1 MGPTAAAEITR
12 ELLDERLRRLRTSLV
27 FDRFCRLLREAGVP
41 LDRANLS
48 LRQLHPELVARSY
61 HWDLEF
67 GGAATV
73 DRPYA
78 VMTRADFLASPLAAF
93 FRDGQVLRRRLLE
106 RDCPVDFDFV
116 RNLKAQRF
124 RDYRI
129 SPVYFTAGQ
138 MNSLSIAT
146 RHRQGFTE
154 EGLAL
159 LDACVPALAA
169 VVEIHQLRDT
179 AQTLLSTYVGHR
191 TGSRVWSGTIRRGEG
206 ERLHAL
212 VYLCDLSGFTQLA
225 ATLPMD
231 ATMALLSDYFDAMG
245 GAVVRHGGEILKFI
259 GDALLAIF
267 PCRPGAV
274 ADCLSAAGALA
285 AAEEG
290 LASLAAI
297 NGRRVLAGQPALEA
311 RIALSVGDLLYGNIG
326 VPDRLDF
333 TVIGPAVNL
342 ASRLQALAATLGE
355 PVLLS
360 AEVASRLA
368 RPLRSRGHHVL
379 KGVAE
384 PVEVFAPAP
393 A

>member
-1 MGPTAAAEITR
+1 MSLAAAEISAA
-12 ELLDERLRRLRTSLV
+12 LLDGHLRRLRTSLV
-27 FDRFCRLLREAGVP
+27 FGRFCRLLREAGVP

-61 HWDLEF
+61 HWDFES

-73 DRPYA
+73 DRPYS

-93 FRDGQVLRRRLLE
+93 FRDGQVLRRRLL
-106 RDCPVDFDFV
+106 DPSCAMDFDFV
-116 RNLKAQRF
+116 RNLKAERF
-124 RDYRI
+124 SDYRV
-129 SPVYFTAGQ
+129 SPVHFTGGQ
-138 MNSLSIAT
+138 LNSLSIAT
-146 RHRQGFTE
+146 RHRAGFTE
-154 EGLAL
+154 ADLAL

-169 VVEIHQLRDT
+169 VAEIQQLRDT

-191 TGSRVWSGTIRRGEG
+191 TGSRVWAGTIRRGEG

-212 VYLCDLSGFTQLA
+212 VYLCDLGGFTQLA

-231 ATMALLSDYFDAMG
+231 ATMALLNDYFDAMG
-245 GAVVRHGGEILKFI
+245 AAVVRHGGEILKFI

-274 ADCLSAAGALA
+274 EDCPSAAAALT

-290 LASLAAI
+290 LATLAAI
-297 NGRRVLAGQPALEA
+297 NERRVAAAQPALEA
-311 RIALSVGDLLYGNIG
+311 RIALSVGELLYGNIG

-342 ASRLQALAATLGE
+342 ASRLQALAAILGE

-360 AEVASRLA
+360 AEVAARLA
-368 RPLRSRGHHVL
+368 RPLRSRGRHAL
-379 KGVAE
+379 KGVGQ
-384 PVEVFAPAP
+384 PVEVFAP
-393 A
+393 